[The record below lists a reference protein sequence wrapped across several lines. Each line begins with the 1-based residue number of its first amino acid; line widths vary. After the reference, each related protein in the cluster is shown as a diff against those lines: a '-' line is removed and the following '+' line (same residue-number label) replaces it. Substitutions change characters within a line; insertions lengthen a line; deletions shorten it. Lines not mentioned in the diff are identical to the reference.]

1 MKKYFQSFN
10 IVHCALCILHSP
22 LCILH
27 SPLCIVHCA
36 LCIALAASA
45 AKAELVIYPEY
56 PPQIER
62 DYAYRV
68 TVSQGGESR
77 EIPVYNHCEK
87 SALATRTRGGDVNR
101 RFCEFAFDGEPVR
114 IDIAV
119 CEDVRSYSVFTSKYF
134 LLPRFK
140 DGVISV
146 ITGGPINFGIR
157 LNDSDKTILSVFAD
171 APEDKAKIPAK
182 DAPGVLY
189 VDRWLDPPTPE
200 GVIVVEPPVRE
211 VYIAPGAVLNARL
224 IVKTPKAF
232 VHGRGMVLD
241 PFSDIFRFN
250 QTNNTRRVAVNVS
263 ATDAVVED
271 VKIVDARTFNFGSWA
286 PRVTFR
292 NVKAL
297 SSMMCSDGITSG
309 GEGLRVEGAW
319 LYVGD
324 NGLVISGVKDAVYRD
339 VAIGTS
345 CNAIF
350 PQLGN
355 ENVLM
360 EDIDVFRADEGLV
373 KNTYNGVLRRRVKW
387 KELDVTEAEWE
398 RGPQDLTPRR
408 QSFLIRNLCAVDCI
422 LFPRF
427 FVGGNMGKLPKRFV
441 FENLSIPYSTGDTH
455 WRSIGKTNGVAV
467 TIYDDPSKWLVT
479 DNYTLAITNLWL
491 GGKRA
496 SGFAPETVRNGHL
509 ASISVTSDTR
519 SPAVPVQ
526 SDRREVNW
534 GCPWKV
540 YVGDALLRDWRQTN
554 PASGERRL
562 PPPPQ
567 DENLLAD
574 RSATR
579 SVWQRNPSWMAKL
592 EATGTENGARIYHL
606 IQSEKGAGMLNV
618 ITERFLQHGPGK
630 YHLAFD
636 AAAKAGEPVPL
647 TAVVLSNEKD
657 FKAAFTLPAD
667 GQWRHYETELAL
679 DFDLAATDLVALHLK
694 SGIPTDELRFKNLS
708 LIKGTEQETK

>member
-1 MKKYFQSFN
+1 MKVKTILA
-10 IVHCALCILHSP
+10 IV
-22 LCILH
+22 
-27 SPLCIVHCA
+27 V
-36 LCIALAASA
+36 ASEVA
-45 AKAELVIYPEY
+45 HAGLVIYPEY

-62 DYAYRV
+62 DYVYRV
-68 TVSQGGESR
+68 TVAQRGAPC

-101 RFCEFAFDGEPVR
+101 RFCEFAFDDEPVR
-114 IDIAV
+114 VDIAV
-119 CEDVRSYSVFTSKYF
+119 CEDVRSYAVFPSRAGLRHSF
-134 LLPRFK
+134 MN
-140 DGVISV
+140 GVISV
-146 ITGGPINFGIR
+146 VLDKPANFGIR

-171 APEDKAKIPAK
+171 TPEDKAKIPVR

-189 VDRWLDPPTPE
+189 VDHWLDPPTPE
-200 GVIVVEPPVRE
+200 GVIVIEPPIRE
-211 VYIAPGAVLNARL
+211 VYIAPGAVLNSRL
-224 IVKTPKAF
+224 LVKTPGAF

-250 QTNNTRRVAVNVS
+250 QTNNTKRVVVNVS

-297 SSMMCSDGITSG
+297 ASMMCSDGITSG

-324 NGLVISGVKDAVYRD
+324 NGLVISSVKDAVYRD

-355 ENVLM
+355 EDVLM
-360 EDIDVFRADEGLV
+360 EDINVFRADEGLV

-422 LFPRF
+422 LFSRF
-427 FVGGNMGKLPKRFV
+427 FVGGNMGTLPKRFA

-455 WRSIGKTNGVAV
+455 WRSIGKTDGVAV
-467 TIYDDPSKWLVT
+467 TIYDDPAKWLVT

-491 GGKRA
+491 GGERA
-496 SGFAPETVRNGHL
+496 SGFAPGTVRNGHL
-509 ASISVTSDTR
+509 ASISVANDNR
-519 SPAVPVQ
+519 PPAIPVQ
-526 SDRREVNW
+526 PDRREVNW
-534 GCPWKV
+534 VCPWKT
-540 YVGDALLRDWRQTN
+540 YVGDALLRDWRQAN
-554 PASGERRL
+554 PAFGGRRL
-562 PPPPQ
+562 PPPPRGK
-567 DENLLAD
+567 NLLAD

-592 EATGTENGARIYHL
+592 EATETEGGARIYRL
-606 IQSEKGAGMLNV
+606 IQSERGAGMLNV
-618 ITERFLQHGPGK
+618 ITERFLQYGPGK
-630 YHLAFD
+630 YRLAFN

-647 TAVVLSNEKD
+647 SAVVLSNEKD
-657 FKAAFTLPAD
+657 FKAEFTLPAD
-667 GQWRHYETELAL
+667 GQWRHYEAELVL
-679 DFDLAATDLVALHLK
+679 DFDPAVTDLVALHLK

-708 LIKGTEQETK
+708 LTKGTDQGAK